1 MKWTVL
7 FYLGARIHDL
17 VSRIETCLALPSTTN
32 STNFSASDLYNPSSN
47 PQNNHHIAAKLS
59 KIDTQVSR

>member
-1 MKWTVL
+1 M
-7 FYLGARIHDL
+7 HDL